1 MPGQIAP
8 NLGFSAPFLSTRI
21 PRHAIVASG
30 RTPKSCLFSMER
42 RLLAGVFVVKGLLSR
57 IADWP
62 ERTRAAHYSVKE
74 LAQNCGVSRSQLR
87 RFIITKEGKQLHQW
101 LNGLRMEAA
110 LGMLKRGDSVKAAAY
125 SLGYSKPANFSR
137 DFKRF
142 YRIHPSQARGAKDFP
157 PRSK

>member
-1 MPGQIAP
+1 
-8 NLGFSAPFLSTRI
+8 
-21 PRHAIVASG
+21 
-30 RTPKSCLFSMER
+30 MER
-42 RLLAGVFVVKGLLSR
+42 RLLARVSVVKGLLSR

-87 RFIITKEGKQLHQW
+87 RFIITKEGKQLHEW

-110 LGMLKRGDSVKAAAY
+110 LDRLQRGDSVKETAY
-125 SLGYSKPANFSR
+125 ALGYSEPCHFSR

-142 YRIHPSQARGAKDFP
+142 YGIHPSQARGAKPFP
-157 PRSK
+157 PPSK